1 MSLAFLTGCSERRS
15 PMNCEASLSLALQL
29 SGLIVTI
36 IFGLIGIMVALIKLS
51 RKK

>member
-1 MSLAFLTGCSERRS
+1 MVASRGVAL
-15 PMNCEASLSLALQL
+15 MDYEALSFALQL

-36 IFGLIGIMVALIKLS
+36 IFGLIGITIALIKLN